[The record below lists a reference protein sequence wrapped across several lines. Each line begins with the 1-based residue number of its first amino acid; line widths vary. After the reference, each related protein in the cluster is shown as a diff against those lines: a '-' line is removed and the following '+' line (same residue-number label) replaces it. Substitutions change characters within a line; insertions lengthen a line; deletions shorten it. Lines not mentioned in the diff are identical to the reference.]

1 MKILVIAASVALNAG
16 AALAHSSLVPHEH
29 PHLTSML
36 PDALA
41 LLLAALL
48 VGAGFV
54 AFRRPRKD

>member
-29 PHLTSML
+29 PHHTSML
-36 PDALA
+36 PDAVA

-48 VGAGFV
+48 VGAGVV
-54 AFRRPRKD
+54 ALRRMKKE